1 MAVNYTEIYEC
12 SIMGAQLI
20 NCENTS
26 FSYCSIHDCE
36 RNSVFVDGKN
46 NNIFWDGKVLEN
58 GDTVV

>member
-1 MAVNYTEIYEC
+1 
-12 SIMGAQLI
+12 MGAQLI

-36 RNSVFVDGKN
+36 SNSVFVDGKN

-58 GDTVV
+58 GNTVV

>member
-36 RNSVFVDGKN
+36 SNSVFVDGKN

-58 GDTVV
+58 GDTIV